1 MFRWYGVSDTSLERT
16 IDEKKQDF
24 LFNCL
29 CADHRAGDCIQLCDR
44 AGTKNTYDLSYWGT
58 QTINEDIQMT
68 AFYYAQEL
76 DPEYQPVTFSEEID
90 PQAKEQIENELASI
104 MTQSRNSLTSD
115 ANFSFRAVYKRK
127 RG

>member
-1 MFRWYGVSDTSLERT
+1 MKKNRIFFLIACVLTIVLAIVSSYAIAQGR
-16 IDEKKQDF
+16 
-24 LFNCL
+24 
-29 CADHRAGDCIQLCDR
+29 
-44 AGTKNTYDLSYWGT
+44 KNTYDLSYWGT

-115 ANFSFRAVYKRK
+115 ANFSFRAVY
-127 RG
+127 